1 MKKIFILVVGIVTII
16 LLGIALVMSVE
27 NQDITIVGN
36 NITSYNFERGIK
48 DKYYDSLDNAVADI
62 VPKSKEVIMEE
73 NDQNVTIVFAMEK
86 GTVSGYE
93 ILHRKDGKYE
103 FIGERK
109 TQFVSGLD
117 RKKYS
122 GEETFKADLS
132 VSFLSTYRNL
142 IKLGEKYEVIPAWGI
157 SESADTCNFSVDG
170 ISVSSYQQFQ
180 YDNMEYYLWF
190 IADVSQ
196 IDSMKDVTINN

>member
-1 MKKIFILVVGIVTII
+1 MKKVIIVIGITAVI
-16 LLGIALVMSVE
+16 LLGIAMVMSVE
-27 NQDITIVGN
+27 NQDIIIDGN

-48 DKYYDSLDNAVADI
+48 DQYYDSLNDAVADI

-73 NDQNVTIVFAMEK
+73 NDQNITIVFAIEK

-117 RKKYS
+117 RKNIL
-122 GEETFKADLS
+122 T
-132 VSFLSTYRNL
+132 R
-142 IKLGEKYEVIPAWGI
+142 KL
-157 SESADTCNFSVDG
+157 
-170 ISVSSYQQFQ
+170 
-180 YDNMEYYLWF
+180 LR
-190 IADVSQ
+190 Q
-196 IDSMKDVTINN
+196 I